1 MSLLYDRGASIPAML
16 QRYWFGDID
25 EDGCCRAAGT
35 DPAALA
41 ERVSSLSTD
50 MESYTPINWEVARD
64 CGVVRTRDEYVALL
78 RSVCMILARQKIARS
93 YQERDVALLQMVRML
108 DEVDNVINL
117 LSERAAEWYQ
127 VTDPSFSRKYRSLPA
142 KKMLDMIRR
151 GADGGLAEVAA
162 EIERLTEVRRR
173 LMREVSAMA
182 DEVMPNVSALIGGL
196 VAARLLSRAGGLPAL
211 ARMPGST
218 IQVLGSEQALF
229 SHLRGG
235 SPPPKH
241 GIIFQHR
248 RVHNAP
254 KEVRGRVA
262 RVLAEKLA
270 IAARLDHYRGEAVPS
285 FIEEAQARIDEA
297 GRRA

>member
-1 MSLLYDRGASIPAML
+1 
-16 QRYWFGDID
+16 
-25 EDGCCRAAGT
+25 
-35 DPAALA
+35 
-41 ERVSSLSTD
+41 
-50 MESYTPINWEVARD
+50 
-64 CGVVRTRDEYVALL
+64 
-78 RSVCMILARQKIARS
+78 
-93 YQERDVALLQMVRML
+93 
-108 DEVDNVINL
+108 
-117 LSERAAEWYQ
+117 
-127 VTDPSFSRKYRSLPA
+127 
-142 KKMLDMIRR
+142 
-151 GADGGLAEVAA
+151 
-162 EIERLTEVRRR
+162 
-173 LMREVSAMA
+173 MREVSAMA

-262 RVLAEKLA
+262 RVLAAKLA

>member
-1 MSLLYDRGASIPAML
+1 ML

-25 EDGCCRAAGT
+25 EDGYCRAAGT

-196 VAARLLSRAGGLPAL
+196 VAARLLSRAGGLGRGASRACQDAGKHHTG
-211 ARMPGST
+211 AR
-218 IQVLGSEQALF
+218 LGAGALF
-229 SHLRGG
+229 A
-235 SPPPKH
+235 PP
-241 GIIFQHR
+241 
-248 RVHNAP
+248 
-254 KEVRGRVA
+254 GRVA
-262 RVLAEKLA
+262 
-270 IAARLDHYRGEAVPS
+270 AAKTRYNLSAPPGSQRPKRGEGAGGPGACG
-285 FIEEAQARIDEA
+285 ETRHRGQARPLP
-297 GRRA
+297 G